1 MRFKGEAIKER
12 IGDSTSNEIFAYS
25 ATQNELENTISLIDN
40 KINEKYYLFRQDIL
54 KEWVYVT
61 TSPSQSS
68 TKERLPKLRQM
79 IINEY
84 NNNIIPEYQRLTG
97 KKIDKIS

>member
-12 IGDSTSNEIFAYS
+12 IGDSTSNETFAYS

-68 TKERLPKLRQM
+68 T
-79 IINEY
+79 N
-84 NNNIIPEYQRLTG
+84 
-97 KKIDKIS
+97 